1 MGGLAKVKRFGP
13 AIAAIV
19 LSGCATV
26 PTAEEICTPQ
36 WIEPRVDRAVDR
48 IETRLDKT
56 LDALTDA
63 GDSWLRGRSPGPIQ
77 LLRLSNAAKELER
90 EIEDGQGIN
99 DLRLIASTCNDPD
112 LIETQIYA
120 LLNRQGIS
128 SQMTS
133 FLEET
138 GMMRRIIE
146 VAEGELRTDANS

>member
-1 MGGLAKVKRFGP
+1 MGRLASVKQFAP
-13 AIAAIV
+13 IIAAFF

-26 PTAEEICTPQ
+26 PTAEEICTPA
-36 WIEPRVDRAVDR
+36 WITPRVDRAVDR

-99 DLRLIASTCNDPD
+99 DLRLIARTCNNPD

-120 LLNRQGIS
+120 LLDRQGVS
-128 SQMTS
+128 SQMTN